1 MSESIAA
8 WVKRIE
14 TQPLRAQLD
23 RAYELVMGIYNAQ
36 FADGA
41 TEDEAYL
48 LTTGWLQ
55 DKVEADE
62 IPRGLA
68 NCMQMHMDEQ
78 TGWDDVD
85 VDV

>member
-41 TEDEAYL
+41 TEHEAYL

-55 DKVEADE
+55 DKVDADE

-68 NCMQMHMDEQ
+68 NCMQVHLDDNTYDE
-78 TGWDDVD
+78 DE
-85 VDV
+85 